1 MTSSYI
7 FQTTPGILS
16 TSEAPDLLK
25 WVSQAVDSGA
35 SFLLI
40 DLSQT
45 KQVDSSGIGTLMIA
59 CNRLRRGGG
68 TLALCS
74 LNPQVRRQIERA
86 GLIDKFDIYIDRH
99 EFDSFIAGDDDL
111 HRYMM

>member
-1 MTSSYI
+1 MRSSYI
-7 FQTTPGILS
+7 FHTTPGILS
-16 TSEAPDLLK
+16 TSDAPDLLS
-25 WVSQAVDSGA
+25 WVSQGIDSGA

-40 DLSQT
+40 DLAQT

-74 LNPQVRRQIERA
+74 LQPQVRRQIERA
-86 GLIDKFDIYIDRH
+86 GLLDKFDIYMDRH
-99 EFDSFIAGDDDL
+99 EFESFIAGDDDL
-111 HRYMM
+111 QRYML